1 MSVTKAIM
9 ELISQETVI
18 SVPITETTDLYEDL
32 YLDSL
37 SFVSLLMDIEE
48 QYNITIG
55 LSEMADCHIV
65 GQLINLVEKKIREE
79 TEHD

>member
-9 ELISQETVI
+9 QLISQETVI

-65 GQLINLVEKKIREE
+65 GQLINLAEKKIREE

>member
-48 QYNITIG
+48 LYNITIG